1 MNTESEMRPDNN
13 AAPDAVGRLIIARL
27 EGTATAEENAAL
39 QAWIDAS
46 PENKRCYAQFKAVN
60 SALASVPG
68 QDVDKAWR
76 RIRAK
81 RRARLFYVA
90 GACAVLLLGLFIWSR
105 IPVSPASLPVHTVA
119 NIDNPSMH
127 VELPDGTE
135 VWMRPGSRL
144 EYDDNFN
151 QSSREIRLTGEA
163 YFDVVRNP
171 AAPFTVRARDFNIRV
186 LGTVFNVKSTPDGPS
201 EVTLAKGSVS
211 VLDASDNSIFR
222 LKPGQKA
229 TWQPSE
235 RVFDISE
242 ASTLDIL
249 FVRYGVVSMTDATL
263 DQIISGI
270 ESEFG
275 ITVTVSGSPASSA
288 PHHYNFTFLRDAS
301 PRDVLEQLQFLCDG
315 YEFSIE

>member
-1 MNTESEMRPDNN
+1 MQNTKTED
-13 AAPDAVGRLIIARL
+13 AAGRLIIASL
-27 EGTATAEENAAL
+27 EGTGTPDDAAAL
-39 QAWIDAS
+39 RAWLEES
-46 PENKRCYAQFKAVN
+46 PENRREYARFAAMDAAL
-60 SALASVPG
+60 SAASAA
-68 QDVDKAWR
+68 DVDRAWS

-81 RRARLFYVA
+81 RRRRGFSIAAAV
-90 GACAVLLLGLFIWSR
+90 CAVLLCSVLLLQNLPHRQGR
-105 IPVSPASLPVHTVA
+105 IPVHTIA

-270 ESEFG
+270 ESEYG
-275 ITVTVSGSPASSA
+275 IKVAVSGDPASTA